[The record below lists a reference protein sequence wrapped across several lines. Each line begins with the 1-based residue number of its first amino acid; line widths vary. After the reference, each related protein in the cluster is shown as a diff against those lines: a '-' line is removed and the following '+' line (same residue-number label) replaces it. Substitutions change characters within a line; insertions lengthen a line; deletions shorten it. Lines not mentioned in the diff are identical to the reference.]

1 MAVVLVASAAIV
13 ASLAVRGGSAGGPL
27 SGEDVAVLMPQV
39 VAVESTSLLSAA
51 SVHEELLAQLHA
63 MNDRRVVA
71 VPWAESVDEMR
82 RFLTRVG
89 DDYQPAWIVA
99 VSIRAAAGEV
109 RVIAV
114 VYRGADYSVVETV
127 TGNYSFD
134 TEARAL
140 LELPREIAAD
150 VVRALGG

>member
-1 MAVVLVASAAIV
+1 
-13 ASLAVRGGSAGGPL
+13 
-27 SGEDVAVLMPQV
+27 
-39 VAVESTSLLSAA
+39 
-51 SVHEELLAQLHA
+51 
-63 MNDRRVVA
+63 
-71 VPWAESVDEMR
+71 MR

-127 TGNYSFD
+127 TGNYAFD

-150 VVRALGG
+150 VVRALGGVREATPPPSPPHTPRPADKTGMG